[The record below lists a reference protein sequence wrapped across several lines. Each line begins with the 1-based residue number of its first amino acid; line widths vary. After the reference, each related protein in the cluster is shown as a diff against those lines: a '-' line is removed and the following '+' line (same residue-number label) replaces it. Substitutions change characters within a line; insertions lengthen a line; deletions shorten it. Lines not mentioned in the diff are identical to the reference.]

1 MGFDDSQQYNSA
13 PPVIVPYPG
22 SGMVSSFNM
31 LDTQISFPQSTN
43 SFSPGVT
50 VHASPIQEQTNQ
62 SEIDRVEISGC
73 GCFNPC
79 SLWEFVELLGN
90 INLTIWYGNFM
101 FAYYGTRKYYKK
113 GSLLSMFLAFIIE
126 SAIILCLLIGLLVYY
141 LSLGTVIIVFGAIFL
156 LVNIFTFCIPAIAI
170 WYFFFKEKEND
181 SYELVDNGISK
192 V

>member
-22 SGMVSSFNM
+22 SGMASSFNM
-31 LDTQISFPQSTN
+31 LDMQISFP
-43 SFSPGVT
+43 PGVT
-50 VHASPIQEQTNQ
+50 IQASPIQEQENQ

-79 SLWEFVELLGN
+79 SLWEFAELLCN
-90 INLTIWYGNFM
+90 INITIWYGNFM

-126 SAIILCLLIGLLVYY
+126 SVIILFLLIGLFVYY
-141 LSLGTVIIVFGAIFL
+141 LSVGTAIIVFGAIFL
-156 LVNIFTFCIPAIAI
+156 LVNIFTLCIPAIAI
-170 WYFFFKEKEND
+170 WYFIYKKDNAEND
-181 SYELVDNGISK
+181 GYNLIDNGISK